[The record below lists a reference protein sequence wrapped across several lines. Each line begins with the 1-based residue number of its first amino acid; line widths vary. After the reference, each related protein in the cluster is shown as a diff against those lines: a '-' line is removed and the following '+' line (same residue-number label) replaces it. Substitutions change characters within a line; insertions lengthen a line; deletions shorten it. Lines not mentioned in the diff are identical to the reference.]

1 MIEAVNLTKIYRG
14 GLHALKSV
22 SFSSRGKINTIIG
35 RNGAGKTT
43 LTRILSTQ
51 LMPSSGTAT
60 INGFDILTETEKV
73 RRSIVSIPQ
82 EASPLGILTALEQV
96 KLFLIARGL
105 SFMAAQ
111 QEAVRALDLLGLR
124 EFKNATADTLS
135 GGMKR
140 KIFVAMAL
148 GANADV
154 VFLDEPTTG
163 LDPISRIEVW
173 SAVKEIHSEIFL
185 TTHYMEEAQ
194 QLSDY
199 VFLVDSGT
207 ITDRGTVRELLD
219 RFRGKV
225 RVESTSADLGGTRIG
240 NLYIRYEE
248 AENAADLVKKGY
260 TVKPITLDDIFLQRG
275 VSLES

>member
-1 MIEAVNLTKIYRG
+1 MIEGIGLTKVYRG
-14 GLHALKSV
+14 GLVALRNV
-22 SFSSRGKINTIIG
+22 SFKSTGKINTIIG

-51 LMPSSGTAT
+51 LLPTSGTAT
-60 INGFDILTETEKV
+60 VNGYDILEETENV

-96 KLFLIARGL
+96 KLFLIARGR
-105 SFMAAQ
+105 SFAAAHE
-111 QEAVRALDLLGLR
+111 EAVKALDLLGLR
-124 EFKNATADTLS
+124 EFRNATADTLS

-148 GANADV
+148 ASNADV

-163 LDPISRIEVW
+163 LDPISRMEVW
-173 SAVKEIHSEIFL
+173 SAVKEIPSEIFL

-199 VFLVDSGT
+199 VFLVDAGM
-207 ITDRGTVRELLD
+207 ITDRGTVSELLN
-219 RFRGKV
+219 RFRGKI
-225 RVESTSADLGGTRIG
+225 RVEATSPEFGGTRIG
-240 NLYIRYEE
+240 NIYIRYED
-248 AENAADLVKKGY
+248 AENAADLVRMGC